1 MLKAVIFDMDGTLL
15 DSEII
20 HYIVIHEILK
30 RELGYDQS
38 MEEYMKYCGIPDHL
52 MWPMILE
59 SLDASH
65 YGRMAEMLDL
75 PLEEIVSETADGC
88 PGTDAGEAADRCPG
102 ADAGEA
108 VDGCPDADTGEAAD
122 RCPGADT
129 GEAADGC
136 PGSDTGEADRGS
148 ENGSDRRTQPVLSK
162 KAVAV
167 LSKTL
172 EFLHWHEYDEYIE
185 KNGVRGFPGVREC
198 LSELRLHRI
207 RLAVATGSLER
218 IVRKNLK
225 LLDIEDLIE
234 EIVTSE
240 DCEKGKPDPD
250 IFLLAAERLGV
261 EPGEC
266 LVVEDSRNG
275 LIAAERAGMSRV
287 GFNGAE
293 MTTDM
298 EIAPFVFS
306 DYREVNP
313 NRFYLWHIRSQ
324 KD

>member
-1 MLKAVIFDMDGTLL
+1 MLRAVIFDMDGTLL

-20 HYIVIHEILK
+20 HYNVIHEILK

-59 SLDASH
+59 ELDASY

-75 PLEEIVSETADGC
+75 PLEEIIC
-88 PGTDAGEAADRCPG
+88 EAADECT
-102 ADAGEA
+102 D
-108 VDGCPDADTGEAAD
+108 
-122 RCPGADT
+122 
-129 GEAADGC
+129 
-136 PGSDTGEADRGS
+136 SDEGEADFGS
-148 ENGSDRRTQPVLSK
+148 EKGLDRKAQSVLSRQ
-162 KAVAV
+162 AVAD
-167 LSKTL
+167 LSEAL

-185 KNGVRGFPGVREC
+185 KNGVRGFPGVKEC
-198 LSELRLHRI
+198 LAELRLHRI

-225 LLDIEDLIE
+225 LLEIEDLIE

-266 LVVEDSRNG
+266 LVVEDSENG
-275 LIAAERAGMSRV
+275 VIAAERAGMSRV
-287 GFNGAE
+287 GFEGAE
-293 MTTDM
+293 MSAGIGR
-298 EIAPFVFS
+298 IADRKSV
-306 DYREVNP
+306 V
-313 NRFYLWHIRSQ
+313 
-324 KD
+324 

>member
-1 MLKAVIFDMDGTLL
+1 MLRAVIFDMDGTLL

-20 HYIVIHEILK
+20 HYNVIHEILK

-59 SLDASH
+59 ELDASY

-75 PLEEIVSETADGC
+75 PLEEIIC
-88 PGTDAGEAADRCPG
+88 EAADEC
-102 ADAGEA
+102 
-108 VDGCPDADTGEAAD
+108 T
-122 RCPGADT
+122 
-129 GEAADGC
+129 
-136 PGSDTGEADRGS
+136 GSDEGEADFGS
-148 ENGSDRRTQPVLSK
+148 EKGLDRKAQSVLSRQ
-162 KAVAV
+162 AVAD
-167 LSKTL
+167 LSEAL

-185 KNGVRGFPGVREC
+185 KNGVRGFPGVKEC
-198 LSELRLHRI
+198 LAELRLHRI

-225 LLDIEDLIE
+225 LLEIEDLIE

-266 LVVEDSRNG
+266 LVVEDSENG
-275 LIAAERAGMSRV
+275 VIAAERAGMSRV

>member
-59 SLDASH
+59 ELDASY

-75 PLEEIVSETADGC
+75 PLEEIIC
-88 PGTDAGEAADRCPG
+88 EAADEC
-102 ADAGEA
+102 
-108 VDGCPDADTGEAAD
+108 T
-122 RCPGADT
+122 
-129 GEAADGC
+129 
-136 PGSDTGEADRGS
+136 GSDEGEADFGS
-148 ENGSDRRTQPVLSK
+148 EKGLDRKAQSVLSRQ
-162 KAVAV
+162 AVAD
-167 LSKTL
+167 LSEAL

-185 KNGVRGFPGVREC
+185 KNGVRGFPGVKEC
-198 LSELRLHRI
+198 LAELRLHRI

>member
-1 MLKAVIFDMDGTLL
+1 MLRAVIFDMDGTLL

-20 HYIVIHEILK
+20 HYNVIHEILK

-59 SLDASH
+59 ELDASY

-75 PLEEIVSETADGC
+75 PLEEIIC
-88 PGTDAGEAADRCPG
+88 EAADEC
-102 ADAGEA
+102 
-108 VDGCPDADTGEAAD
+108 T
-122 RCPGADT
+122 
-129 GEAADGC
+129 
-136 PGSDTGEADRGS
+136 GSDEGEADFGS
-148 ENGSDRRTQPVLSK
+148 EKGLDRKAQSVLSRQ
-162 KAVAV
+162 AVAD
-167 LSKTL
+167 LSETL

-198 LSELRLHRI
+198 LSDLRLHRI

-225 LLDIEDLIE
+225 LLEIEDLIE

-266 LVVEDSRNG
+266 LVVEDSENG
-275 LIAAERAGMSRV
+275 VIAAERAGMSRV

>member
-59 SLDASH
+59 ELDASY

-75 PLEEIVSETADGC
+75 PLEEIICEG
-88 PGTDAGEAADRCPG
+88 
-102 ADAGEA
+102 
-108 VDGCPDADTGEAAD
+108 VDECT
-122 RCPGADT
+122 
-129 GEAADGC
+129 
-136 PGSDTGEADRGS
+136 GSDEGEADFGS
-148 ENGSDRRTQPVLSK
+148 EKGLDRKAQSVLSRQ
-162 KAVAV
+162 AVAD
-167 LSKTL
+167 LSEAL

-185 KNGVRGFPGVREC
+185 KNGVRGFPGVKEC
-198 LSELRLHRI
+198 LAELRLHRI

-225 LLDIEDLIE
+225 LLEIEDLIE

>member
-1 MLKAVIFDMDGTLL
+1 MLRAVIFDMDGTLL

-20 HYIVIHEILK
+20 HYNVIHEILK

-59 SLDASH
+59 ELDASY

-75 PLEEIVSETADGC
+75 PLEEIIC
-88 PGTDAGEAADRCPG
+88 EAADEC
-102 ADAGEA
+102 
-108 VDGCPDADTGEAAD
+108 T
-122 RCPGADT
+122 
-129 GEAADGC
+129 
-136 PGSDTGEADRGS
+136 GSDEGEADFGS
-148 ENGSDRRTQPVLSK
+148 EKGLDRKAQSVLSRQ
-162 KAVAV
+162 AVAD
-167 LSKTL
+167 LSEAL

-185 KNGVRGFPGVREC
+185 KNGVRGFPGVKEC
-198 LSELRLHRI
+198 LAELRLHRI

>member
-88 PGTDAGEAADRCPG
+88 PGADAGEAADGCPG
-102 ADAGEA
+102 ADTGEA
-108 VDGCPDADTGEAAD
+108 ADRCPDADTGEAAD
-122 RCPGADT
+122 RCPGADA

-162 KAVAV
+162 KAVAD
-167 LSKTL
+167 LSGTL

-198 LSELRLHRI
+198 LSDLRMHRI

>member
-1 MLKAVIFDMDGTLL
+1 MLRAVIFDMDGTLL

-20 HYIVIHEILK
+20 HYNVIHEILK

-59 SLDASH
+59 ELDASY

-75 PLEEIVSETADGC
+75 PLEEIIC
-88 PGTDAGEAADRCPG
+88 EAADEC
-102 ADAGEA
+102 
-108 VDGCPDADTGEAAD
+108 T
-122 RCPGADT
+122 
-129 GEAADGC
+129 
-136 PGSDTGEADRGS
+136 GSDEGEADFGS
-148 ENGSDRRTQPVLSK
+148 EKGLDRKAQSVLSRQ
-162 KAVAV
+162 AVAD
-167 LSKTL
+167 LSEAL

-185 KNGVRGFPGVREC
+185 
-198 LSELRLHRI
+198 
-207 RLAVATGSLER
+207 
-218 IVRKNLK
+218 
-225 LLDIEDLIE
+225 IEDLIE

>member
-88 PGTDAGEAADRCPG
+88 PGA
-102 ADAGEA
+102 
-108 VDGCPDADTGEAAD
+108 
-122 RCPGADT
+122 
-129 GEAADGC
+129 
-136 PGSDTGEADRGS
+136 DTGEADRGS

-162 KAVAV
+162 KAVAD
-167 LSKTL
+167 LSETL
-172 EFLHWHEYDEYIE
+172 ELLHWHEYDEYIE

-198 LSELRLHRI
+198 LSDLRMHRI

>member
-88 PGTDAGEAADRCPG
+88 PGA
-102 ADAGEA
+102 
-108 VDGCPDADTGEAAD
+108 
-122 RCPGADT
+122 
-129 GEAADGC
+129 
-136 PGSDTGEADRGS
+136 DTGEADRGS

-162 KAVAV
+162 KAVAD
-167 LSKTL
+167 LSEAL

-225 LLDIEDLIE
+225 LLEIEDLIE

>member
-1 MLKAVIFDMDGTLL
+1 MLRAVIFDMDGTLL

-20 HYIVIHEILK
+20 HYNVIHEILK

-59 SLDASH
+59 ELDASY

-75 PLEEIVSETADGC
+75 PLEEIIC
-88 PGTDAGEAADRCPG
+88 EAADEC
-102 ADAGEA
+102 
-108 VDGCPDADTGEAAD
+108 T
-122 RCPGADT
+122 
-129 GEAADGC
+129 
-136 PGSDTGEADRGS
+136 GSDEGEADFGS
-148 ENGSDRRTQPVLSK
+148 EKGLDRKAQSVLSRQ
-162 KAVAV
+162 AVAD
-167 LSKTL
+167 LSEAL

-185 KNGVRGFPGVREC
+185 KNGVRGFPGVKEC
-198 LSELRLHRI
+198 LAELRLHRI

-225 LLDIEDLIE
+225 LLEIEDLIE

-313 NRFYLWHIRSQ
+313 NRFYLWYIRSQ

>member
-102 ADAGEA
+102 AD
-108 VDGCPDADTGEAAD
+108 
-122 RCPGADT
+122 T

-136 PGSDTGEADRGS
+136 PGSDAGEADRGS

-162 KAVAV
+162 KAVAD
-167 LSKTL
+167 LSETL

-218 IVRKNLK
+218 IVRKNMK
-225 LLDIEDLIE
+225 LLEIEDLIE